1 MFLLVVQTASNPP
14 TVSGLLVSKPPRAAS
29 RAFHRLLGVGDSH
42 AHGAG
47 GALDHAHRSLDAGG
61 VEVFTV
67 NTEKAQKL
75 LPRLPL
81 TLMPVTQQQCL
92 QQGMEYAAA
101 APKGRDA
108 FWALY
113 REKGFDAV
121 VQKYGKLTLEKKLI
135 YHVIVPVC
143 KKLGIYQ
150 LAAKI
155 YLKK

>member
-1 MFLLVVQTASNPP
+1 MKSWPIRL
-14 TVSGLLVSKPPRAAS
+14 RWR
-29 RAFHRLLGVGDSH
+29 RAFP
-42 AHGAG
+42 
-47 GALDHAHRSLDAGG
+47 
-61 VEVFTV
+61 VFTV

-121 VQKYGKLTLEKKLI
+121 MQKYGKLTLEKKLI